1 MLLVIDT
8 GSFPSFVD
16 CSPFKSKNPVMSSSF
31 TDLVCSDAWNQNYTP
46 SPSWL
51 FDFLINQVFSL
62 VVEIDIFFVH
72 KSDVKSTH
80 NSLYL
85 STIPA
90 IYWIIVSM
98 LGNLNFITFFIVLV
112 KPINPLTHSF
122 KKATQAPLITNE
134 ILIHKPRIIRYGNM
148 IFWKESIFVGDR

>member
-1 MLLVIDT
+1 MEQLAIDLLLEKFHWVDNVLMLWIIDT
-8 GSFPSFVD
+8 GSYPSVVD
-16 CSPFKSKNPVMSSSF
+16 CSSFQSKNPVMSSSF
-31 TDLVCSDAWNQNYTP
+31 TDLDCSDAWNQKYTS

-72 KSDVKSTH
+72 KSNVKSTH

-122 KKATQAPLITNE
+122 KKKATQAPLVE
-134 ILIHKPRIIRYGNM
+134 EQK
-148 IFWKESIFVGDR
+148 W

>member
-1 MLLVIDT
+1 MEHLAIDLLLEKFHWVVNVLMLWIIDT
-8 GSFPSFVD
+8 GSYPSLVD
-16 CSPFKSKNPVMSSSF
+16 WSPFKSKNPVMSSSF
-31 TDLVCSDAWNQNYTP
+31 TDLDCSDAWNQKYTS

-72 KSDVKSTH
+72 KSNVKSTH

-90 IYWIIVSM
+90 IYWIIVYAWKFKFYHIFHCFSKA
-98 LGNLNFITFFIVLV
+98 NQ
-112 KPINPLTHSF
+112 PTHSF
-122 KKATQAPLITNE
+122 VQKKP
-134 ILIHKPRIIRYGNM
+134 HKLHWSQMR
-148 IFWKESIFVGDR
+148 F